1 MDYSAEISLAEI
13 LPQAGQQTYAFFG
26 TDDLQVDEAVNILW
40 KPPFTA
46 INGWSEQ
53 PTEIVMSYIVAVKIT
68 CAWERCHFL
77 YRYDFEVISCEPMCP
92 KIRAICGDWTLEE
105 CVDTIQNRTFFLW
118 EEASW
123 CGSAEV
129 DGLKYICANT
139 STESQMEL
147 LVEEIDG
154 DMFGLLS
161 THIDP
166 GGEYSYLGRRK
177 FSKNEEVAVRKAIEQ
192 AAQLSDTY
200 KKYLVD

>member
-1 MDYSAEISLAEI
+1 
-13 LPQAGQQTYAFFG
+13 
-26 TDDLQVDEAVNILW
+26 
-40 KPPFTA
+40 
-46 INGWSEQ
+46 
-53 PTEIVMSYIVAVKIT
+53 
-68 CAWERCHFL
+68 
-77 YRYDFEVISCEPMCP
+77 
-92 KIRAICGDWTLEE
+92 
-105 CVDTIQNRTFFLW
+105 
-118 EEASW
+118 
-123 CGSAEV
+123 
-129 DGLKYICANT
+129 
-139 STESQMEL
+139 MEL

>member
-1 MDYSAEISLAEI
+1 MAAI

-26 TDDLQVDEAVNILW
+26 TDALQVDEIANILW

-53 PTEIVMSYIVAVKIT
+53 PAEIVMSYIVAAKVT
-68 CAWERCHFL
+68 RASERHHFQ
-77 YRYDFEVISCEPMCP
+77 YRYDFEVISCEPMFP
-92 KIRAICGDWTLEE
+92 KLRTVRGDWTLEE
-105 CVDTIQNRTFFLW
+105 YLDTLQNRTCFLW

-123 CGSAEV
+123 CGSADV
-129 DGLKYICANT
+129 DGLKYICAHT
-139 STESQMEL
+139 STESHMEL

-166 GGEYSYLGRRK
+166 GGEYCYLGRRK
-177 FSKNEEVAVRKAIEQ
+177 FSKHEETAVRKAIDQ
-192 AAQLSDTY
+192 AAQLVDTY
-200 KKYLVD
+200 KKYLID